1 MWHHSSMNLAHEG
14 RKRTLRRSRIYQ
26 SMQRIVRRIPGIRSL
41 RLRIFLFT
49 FLVGAAACIIMRWS
63 ILYHYENR
71 VLSLRTSAVQT
82 QLLVLANHLLT
93 YDYMESPDNEVIRA
107 ELSQFA
113 SFYDGRV
120 LVVDDDLTVTADTFD
135 MATGKTI
142 LSADVVEC
150 LNRGMEGIT
159 SSIDREDGFIE
170 VIVPI
175 VESIDLESIESSAE
189 SIIDEENTTRGVLL
203 AAVSTDAIDAT
214 IGTLTRTSTN
224 LEIIMLLLTAFITFF
239 VSGHLVA
246 PFRTLAAGIGDVRS
260 GFSDEDVHVDRYT
273 ETERISNAFNQV
285 LGRMRALDQSRQDF
299 VSNVSHEL
307 KTPMTSMKVLAD
319 SLLQQGEGVPE
330 EMYREF
336 LADIDSELDR
346 ENSMIAELMQ
356 LAKMDRRQVPMNIT
370 RVNIGDLLEIILKRV
385 RPIAQQQDI
394 ELTLVVERPAV
405 ASVDE
410 VKLTTAFTNLIEN
423 AVKYNRPHGKVI
435 VTLNTDHQNF
445 ILTVEDTGI
454 GIPQDSIGRVFER
467 FYRVDKSRSRE
478 VGGTGLGLS
487 LAKSAVL
494 LHKGSIEVR
503 STEGV
508 GTVFTVTIP
517 LNYIENPQQ

>member
-1 MWHHSSMNLAHEG
+1 MFKPFE
-14 RKRTLRRSRIYQ
+14 RV
-26 SMQRIVRRIPGIRSL
+26 VRRLPGIRSL

-49 FLVGAAACIIMRWS
+49 FCMSVVACTAIRLS
-63 ILYHYENR
+63 ILYLYENR
-71 VLSLRTSAVQT
+71 VIRLRTNDVQT

-93 YDYMESPDNEVIRA
+93 YDYLNNPENAVIDA

-120 LVVDDDLTVTADTFD
+120 LVIDDDLTVTADTYD
-135 MATGKTI
+135 MATGRTI
-142 LSADVVEC
+142 LSSDVVTC
-150 LNRGMEGIT
+150 LSCGTEGI
-159 SSIDREDGFIE
+159 SSRVDQEDGFIE
-170 VIVPI
+170 VVVPI
-175 VESIDLESIESSAE
+175 VETVRLEEDEHSAAVDA
-189 SIIDEENTTRGVLL
+189 DEENVARGVLL
-203 AAVSTDAIDAT
+203 AAVSTDQIMTTVEALA
-214 IGTLTRTSTN
+214 RTSST
-224 LEIIMLLLTAFITFF
+224 LEIILILIVGFLSIF

-246 PFRTLAAGIGDVRS
+246 PLRTLAAGISDVRS
-260 GFSDEDVHVDRYT
+260 GFSDEDIHVDTYS
-273 ETERISNAFNQV
+273 ETRRISEAFNQV

-336 LADIDSELDR
+336 LADINSELDR
-346 ENSMIAELMQ
+346 ENNMISELMQ
-356 LAKMDRRQVPMNIT
+356 LAKMDRRQVPMTIT
-370 RVNIGDLLEIILKRV
+370 RVNIEELLEIILKRV
-385 RPIAQQQDI
+385 RPIAQQRDV
-394 ELTLVVERPAV
+394 ELTLIVERPV
-405 ASVDE
+405 TASVDE
-410 VKLTTAFTNLIEN
+410 VKMTTVFTNLIEN
-423 AVKYNRPHGKVI
+423 AVKYNREHGKVT
-435 VTLNTDHQNF
+435 VTLNADHQNC

-454 GIPQDSIGRVFER
+454 GIPEDSIGRVFER

-494 LHKGSIEVR
+494 LHKGTIAVQ

-517 LNYIENPQQ
+517 LNYIENTR